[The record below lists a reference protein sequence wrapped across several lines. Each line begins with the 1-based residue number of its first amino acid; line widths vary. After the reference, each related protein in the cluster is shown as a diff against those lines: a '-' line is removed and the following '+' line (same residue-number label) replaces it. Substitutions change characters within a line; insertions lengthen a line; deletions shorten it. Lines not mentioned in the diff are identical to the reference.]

1 MTQDKDDFADDD
13 GDADVGDRSG
23 DVAAVR
29 PNRFGLTGKD
39 KRHLRAL
46 GNQLRPIVMIGRE
59 GLTDAVFRAID
70 QAHRGSELIKL
81 KIVELG
87 DVNRKEVALE
97 LDLHSESQVVGM
109 VGGTMLLY
117 RRNRKEP
124 KIVLPS
130 QPDA

>member
-1 MTQDKDDFADDD
+1 MTEDHEGA
-13 GDADVGDRSG
+13 GEEP
-23 DVAAVR
+23 AAAR

-39 KRHLRAL
+39 KRHLRSL
-46 GNQLRPIVMIGRE
+46 GNQMRPVVMIGRE

-70 QAHRGSELIKL
+70 QAHRGNELIKV

-87 DVNRKEVALE
+87 EVDRKAVAAE
-97 LDLHSESQVVGM
+97 LDERTESQVVGM
-109 VGGTMLLY
+109 VGGTILLY

-130 QPDA
+130 GSGD